1 MVHLV
6 GPKGPTDAVGESKGS
21 RVSAACMADRK
32 GKVRRIKSGPPADSS
47 SRSEQ
52 GKESD
57 GISFPRSQDHFE
69 RFNRL
74 IDWELEDEMS
84 AVEER
89 LRKWGRDRL
98 VENGIT
104 LFDLEGRNDGWLFGE
119 RIVKLFTRGESLPHH
134 RFRHGD
140 FVTLSRKNPP
150 KEKVIEG
157 NVLSRSRK
165 FIRIVVNEQ
174 PAKIRS
180 DTWRLDR
187 GANRIA
193 HDRMAASIESLFSE
207 ESSTLL
213 RELIYGQVRDM
224 ESSSSRSAN
233 LGGIQKRLMAQ
244 AKHPGNL
251 NPVQA
256 KAFSNAMEFR
266 LSLIQGPPGTGK
278 THTAVRILAAWA
290 RNGAGPILAV
300 ADSNVAVDNL
310 LEGLLEL
317 GVKAIRLGQPVKV
330 RESLRVATMAAQ
342 MSEHHLREDVDTL
355 IELNETAMRR
365 LPALKGKEKGLAHRD
380 IKKGWKEVRRI
391 ENQMRDDILEHAQVI
406 CATCVGAGDRLLDS
420 RRFPLVLLDE
430 ATQATEPAS
439 LIPLTKGTRHVVLV
453 GDHQQLPP
461 TVISRRAEEEGLARS
476 LFERLVALGAP
487 STMLTTQYRMHPVI
501 REWPSER
508 FYGGQLEDGVAA
520 EERPAPAG
528 FVWPDWDAPVAFIPV
543 EGAEDTSPDG
553 ASKQNMDEA
562 GLAVRVVDMLLSGGD
577 LTPNDI
583 GVVTP
588 YSGQVRLLNDLFE
601 AAGGREQ
608 HERYHGLEIK
618 TVDGYQGR
626 EKDVIVLSA
635 VRANEAG
642 EMGFLTDRRRLN
654 VAITRARR
662 GLILLGHPRT
672 LRNDSS
678 WASWCDWASER
689 GLEAY
694 HVLHM

>member
-1 MVHLV
+1 
-6 GPKGPTDAVGESKGS
+6 
-21 RVSAACMADRK
+21 MADRK
-32 GKVRRIKSGPPADSS
+32 GNVRRIKRGPPAGSS
-47 SRSEQ
+47 THSER
-52 GKESD
+52 KEESD

-84 AVEER
+84 SVEER

-119 RIVKLFTRGESLPHH
+119 RVVKLFTRGEALPHH

-140 FVTLSRKNPP
+140 IVTLSRKNPL

-157 NVLSRSRK
+157 TVLSRSRK

-174 PAKIRS
+174 PTKIRS

-187 GANRIA
+187 GANRVA
-193 HDRMAASIESLFSE
+193 HDRMAGAIESLFSD

-244 AKHPGNL
+244 AKHSGNL
-251 NPVQA
+251 NPTQS
-256 KAFSNAMEFR
+256 KAFANAMEYR

-310 LEGLLEL
+310 LEGLLEQ
-317 GVKAIRLGQPVKV
+317 GVKAVRLGQPVKV
-330 RESLRVATMAAQ
+330 RESLRDATMAAQ
-342 MSEHHLREDVDTL
+342 MAEHHLREDVEII
-355 IELNETAMRR
+355 IELNENAMRR

-406 CATCVGAGDRLLDS
+406 CATCVGAGDFLLDS

-439 LIPLTKGTRHVVLV
+439 LIPLTKGARHVVLV
-453 GDHQQLPP
+453 GDHHQLPP

-508 FYGGQLEDGVAA
+508 FYGGELEDGVSA
-520 EERPAPAG
+520 EERAAPAG

-577 LTPNDI
+577 ITPHDI

-601 AAGGREQ
+601 SAGGREQ

-642 EMGFLTDRRRLN
+642 ELGFLTDRRRLN

-662 GLILLGHPRT
+662 GLIVLGHPRT

>member
-1 MVHLV
+1 
-6 GPKGPTDAVGESKGS
+6 
-21 RVSAACMADRK
+21 MAGRK
-32 GKVRRIKSGPPADSS
+32 GKVRRIKSGPRADSS
-47 SRSEQ
+47 RHSERD
-52 GKESD
+52 GESD

-74 IDWELEDEMS
+74 IDLELEDEMS

-104 LFDLEGRNDGWLFGE
+104 LFELEGRNDGWLFGE
-119 RIVKLFTRGESLPHH
+119 RIIKLFTRSETLPHH

-140 FVTLSRKNPP
+140 IVILSRKNPL

-157 NVLSRSRK
+157 TVLSRSRK
-165 FIRIVVNEQ
+165 FIRIVVKEQ

-187 GANRIA
+187 GANRVA
-193 HDRMAASIESLFSE
+193 HDRMAGALEALFSE

-224 ESSSSRSAN
+224 ESSSSRPAN
-233 LGGIQKRLMAQ
+233 LGGIQKRLIAQ
-244 AKHPGNL
+244 ANHPGNL
-251 NPVQA
+251 NSSQS
-256 KAFSNAMEFR
+256 KAFANAMEFR

-290 RNGAGPILAV
+290 RNGAGPVLAV

-310 LEGLLEL
+310 LEGLLEQ

-330 RESLRVATMAAQ
+330 RESLREATMAAQ
-342 MSEHHLREDVDTL
+342 MEEHHLREDVDTI
-355 IELNETAMRR
+355 IELNENAMRR

-406 CATCVGAGDRLLDS
+406 CATCVGAGGRLLDS

-439 LIPLTKGTRHVVLV
+439 LIPLTKGARHVVLV
-453 GDHQQLPP
+453 GDHHQLPP
-461 TVISRRAEEEGLARS
+461 TVISRRAEEDGLACS

-508 FYGGQLEDGVAA
+508 FYGGQLEDGILA
-520 EERPAPAG
+520 EERVAPAG
-528 FVWPDWDAPVAFIPV
+528 FVWPDWNAPVAFIPV

-562 GLAVRVVDMLLSGGD
+562 GLAVRVVDMLLSGND
-577 LTPNDI
+577 ITPHDI

-601 AAGGREQ
+601 SAGGREQ

-662 GLILLGHPRT
+662 GLIVLGHPRT

>member
-1 MVHLV
+1 
-6 GPKGPTDAVGESKGS
+6 
-21 RVSAACMADRK
+21 MAGRK
-32 GKVRRIKSGPPADSS
+32 GKVRRIKSGPRAGS
-47 SRSEQ
+47 SRHSERD
-52 GKESD
+52 GESD

-74 IDWELEDEMS
+74 IDLELEDEMS

-89 LRKWGRDRL
+89 LRKWGRERM

-104 LFDLEGRNDGWLFGE
+104 LFELEGRNDGWLFGE
-119 RIVKLFTRGESLPHH
+119 RIIKLFTRSETLPHH

-140 FVTLSRKNPP
+140 IVILSRKNPL

-157 NVLSRSRK
+157 TVLSRSRK
-165 FIRIVVNEQ
+165 FIRIVVKEQ

-187 GANRIA
+187 GANRVA
-193 HDRMAASIESLFSE
+193 HDRMAGALEALFSE

-213 RELIYGQVRDM
+213 RELFYGQVRDM

-233 LGGIQKRLMAQ
+233 LGGIQKRLIAQ
-244 AKHPGNL
+244 ANHPGNL
-251 NPVQA
+251 NSSQS
-256 KAFSNAMEFR
+256 KAFANAMEFR

-290 RNGAGPILAV
+290 RNGAGPVLAV

-310 LEGLLEL
+310 LEGLLEQ

-330 RESLRVATMAAQ
+330 RESLREATMAAQ
-342 MSEHHLREDVDTL
+342 MEEHHLREDVDTI
-355 IELNETAMRR
+355 IELNENAMRR

-406 CATCVGAGDRLLDS
+406 CATCVGAGGRLLDS

-439 LIPLTKGTRHVVLV
+439 LIPLTKGARHVVLV
-453 GDHQQLPP
+453 GDHHQLPP
-461 TVISRRAEEEGLARS
+461 TVISRRAEEDGLACS
-476 LFERLVALGAP
+476 LFERLVSLGAP

-508 FYGGQLEDGVAA
+508 FYGGQLEDGILA
-520 EERPAPAG
+520 EERAAPAG
-528 FVWPDWDAPVAFIPV
+528 FVWPDWNAPVAFIPV

-562 GLAVRVVDMLLSGGD
+562 GLAVRVVDMLLSGD
-577 LTPNDI
+577 DITPHDI

-601 AAGGREQ
+601 SAGGREQ

-642 EMGFLTDRRRLN
+642 ELGFLTDRRRLN

-662 GLILLGHPRT
+662 GLIVLGHPRT
-672 LRNDSS
+672 HRNDSS

>member
-1 MVHLV
+1 
-6 GPKGPTDAVGESKGS
+6 
-21 RVSAACMADRK
+21 MADRR
-32 GKVRRIKSGPPADSS
+32 GKVRRIKRGPPAGSS
-47 SRSEQ
+47 THTESDA
-52 GKESD
+52 ESD
-57 GISFPRSQDHFE
+57 GVSFPRSQDHFE
-69 RFNRL
+69 KFTRL
-74 IDWELEDEMS
+74 IGWELEDEME

-89 LRKWGRDRL
+89 LRKWSRNRL

-104 LFDLEGRNDGWLFGE
+104 LFDLEGKNDGWLFGE
-119 RIVKLFTRGESLPHH
+119 RIVKLVAKGETLPHH

-140 FVTLSRKNPP
+140 IVILSRKNPL

-157 NVLSRSRK
+157 TVLSRSRK

-174 PAKIRS
+174 PEKIRS

-187 GANRIA
+187 GANRVA
-193 HDRMAASIESLFSE
+193 HDRMAAAIEVLFGE
-207 ESSTLL
+207 ETSTTL
-213 RELIYGQVRDM
+213 RELFYGQVREM
-224 ESSSSRSAN
+224 ESSASRPAN
-233 LGGIQKRLMAQ
+233 LGGLQKRLMAQ
-244 AKHPGNL
+244 ASHTGDL
-251 NPVQA
+251 NTIQSEAFA
-256 KAFSNAMEFR
+256 KAMQCR

-310 LEGLLEL
+310 LEGMLDQ

-330 RESLRVATMAAQ
+330 RESLREATMAAQ
-342 MSEHHLREDVDTL
+342 MSEHHLRGDVDTI
-355 IELNETAMRR
+355 IELNEDAMRR
-365 LPALKGKEKGLAHRD
+365 LPSLKGKEKGLAHRD
-380 IKKGWKEVRRI
+380 INKGWKEVRRI

-406 CATCVGAGDRLLDS
+406 CATCVGAGDLLLDS

-439 LIPLTKGTRHVVLV
+439 LIPLTKGARHVVLV
-453 GDHQQLPP
+453 GDHHQLPP
-461 TVISRRAEEEGLARS
+461 TVISRRAEDDGLSKS
-476 LFERLVALGAP
+476 LFERLISLGAP

-508 FYGGQLEDGVAA
+508 FYGGELNDGVSS

-528 FVWPDWDAPVAFIPV
+528 FVWPDWDAPIAFVPV
-543 EGAEDTSPDG
+543 EGSEDSSPDG

-562 GLAVRVVDMLLSGGD
+562 GLAVRIVDMLLSGGD
-577 LTPNDI
+577 ITPNDI

-601 AAGGREQ
+601 SAGGREE

-635 VRANEAG
+635 VRANDAG
-642 EMGFLTDRRRLN
+642 EMGFLKDWRRLN
-654 VAITRARR
+654 VAITRARK
-662 GLILLGHPRT
+662 GLIVLGHPRT
-672 LRNDSS
+672 LRNDPS

>member
-1 MVHLV
+1 
-6 GPKGPTDAVGESKGS
+6 
-21 RVSAACMADRK
+21 MADRK
-32 GKVRRIKSGPPADSS
+32 GKVRRIKRGPPAGSAAH
-47 SRSEQ
+47 Q
-52 GKESD
+52 GNEEESD
-57 GISFPRSQDHFE
+57 GISFPRSQDHFQLFT
-69 RFNRL
+69 RF
-74 IDWELEDEMS
+74 IDWELEDEML

-89 LRKWGRDRL
+89 LRKWSKDRL
-98 VENGIT
+98 IENGIT

-119 RIVKLFTRGESLPHH
+119 RIVKLFTKGSALPHH

-140 FVTLSRKNPP
+140 IVTLSRHNPL
-150 KEKVIEG
+150 KEKAIEG
-157 NVLSRSRK
+157 TVLSRSRK

-174 PAKIRS
+174 PPKIRT

-187 GANRIA
+187 GANRVA
-193 HDRMAASIESLFSE
+193 HDRMANALEALFSE
-207 ESSTLL
+207 ESSTTL

-224 ESSSSRSAN
+224 ETSSSRPAN
-233 LGGIQKRLMAQ
+233 LGGIQKRLTAQ
-244 AKHPGNL
+244 ASHTGNL
-251 NPVQA
+251 NSSQA
-256 KAFSNAMEFR
+256 QAFANAMQYR

-290 RNGAGPILAV
+290 RNGAGPVLAV

-310 LEGLLEL
+310 LEGLLDQ

-330 RESLRVATMAAQ
+330 RENLRDATMAAQ
-342 MSEHHLREDVDTL
+342 MEEHHLREDVDTV
-355 IELNETAMRR
+355 IGLNEDAMRR
-365 LPALKGKEKGLAHRD
+365 LPSLKGKEKGLAHRD
-380 IKKGWKEVRRI
+380 INKGWKEVRRI

-406 CATCVGAGDRLLDS
+406 CATCVGAGDLLLDS
-420 RRFPLVLLDE
+420 RRFPLVLIDE
-430 ATQATEPAS
+430 ATQATETAT
-439 LIPLTKGTRHVVLV
+439 LIPLTKGARHVVLV
-453 GDHQQLPP
+453 GDHHQLPP
-461 TVISRRAEEEGLARS
+461 TVISRRAEEAGYARS
-476 LFERLVALGAP
+476 LFERLIALGAP
-487 STMLTTQYRMHPVI
+487 STMLTTQYRMHPAI

-508 FYGGQLEDGVAA
+508 FYGGRLEDGVSA
-520 EERPAPAG
+520 EERMAPAG
-528 FVWPDWDAPVAFIPV
+528 FVWPNWDAPVAFVPV
-543 EGAEDTSPDG
+543 EGSEDSSPDG

-562 GLAVRVVDMLLSGGD
+562 GLAVRIVDMLLSGGD
-577 LTPNDI
+577 LTPSDI

-601 AAGGREQ
+601 NAGGREE

-635 VRANEAG
+635 VRANDAG
-642 EMGFLTDRRRLN
+642 EMGFLSDRRRLN
-654 VAITRARR
+654 VAITRAKR

-678 WASWCDWASER
+678 WASWCDWVSER

>member
-1 MVHLV
+1 
-6 GPKGPTDAVGESKGS
+6 
-21 RVSAACMADRK
+21 MADRK
-32 GKVRRIKSGPPADSS
+32 GKVRRIKSGPPAGSS
-47 SRSEQ
+47 THSVQ
-52 GKESD
+52 GDESD

-74 IDWELEDEMS
+74 IGWELEDEMS

-119 RIVKLFTRGESLPHH
+119 RVVKLFTRGEALPHH

-140 FVTLSRKNPP
+140 IVILSRKNPL

-157 NVLSRSRK
+157 TVLSRSRK

-174 PAKIRS
+174 PTKIRS

-187 GANRIA
+187 GANRVA
-193 HDRMAASIESLFSE
+193 HDRMAAAIESLFGD

-224 ESSSSRSAN
+224 DSSASRSAN

-244 AKHPGNL
+244 ANHSGNL
-251 NPVQA
+251 NTSQS
-256 KAFSNAMEFR
+256 KAFANAMEYR

-278 THTAVRILAAWA
+278 THTAVRILGAWA
-290 RNGAGPILAV
+290 RNDAGPILAV

-310 LEGLLEL
+310 LEGLLDQ
-317 GVKAIRLGQPVKV
+317 GVKAIRIGQPVKV
-330 RESLRVATMAAQ
+330 RESLREATMAAQ
-342 MSEHHLREDVDTL
+342 MEEHHLREDVDTI
-355 IELNETAMRR
+355 IELNENAMRR

-406 CATCVGAGDRLLDS
+406 CATCVGAGGRLLES

-439 LIPLTKGTRHVVLV
+439 LIPLTKGARHVVLV
-453 GDHQQLPP
+453 GDHHQLPP
-461 TVISRRAEEEGLARS
+461 TVISRRAEKEGLACS
-476 LFERLVALGAP
+476 LFERLIALGEP

-508 FYGGQLEDGVAA
+508 FYGGQLEDGITA
-520 EERPAPAG
+520 EERTAPAG

-577 LTPNDI
+577 ITPHDI

-601 AAGGREQ
+601 SAGGREQ
-608 HERYHGLEIK
+608 NEQYHGLEIK

-662 GLILLGHPRT
+662 GLIVLGHPRT

>member
-1 MVHLV
+1 
-6 GPKGPTDAVGESKGS
+6 
-21 RVSAACMADRK
+21 MADRK
-32 GKVRRIKSGPPADSS
+32 GKVRRIKRGPPAGSS
-47 SRSEQ
+47 AHQGSEE
-52 GKESD
+52 ESD

-74 IDWELEDEMS
+74 IDWELEDEMV

-98 VENGIT
+98 VKNGIT
-104 LFDLEGRNDGWLFGE
+104 LFDLDGKNDGWLFGE
-119 RIVKLFTRGESLPHH
+119 RIVKLFTREETLPRH

-140 FVTLSRKNPP
+140 IVTLSRHNPL

-157 NVLSRSRK
+157 TVLSRSRK

-174 PAKIRS
+174 PAKIRT

-187 GANRIA
+187 GANRVA
-193 HDRMAASIESLFSE
+193 HDRMAAALESLFGDE
-207 ESSTLL
+207 NSTML
-213 RELIYGQVRDM
+213 RELFYGQVRDM
-224 ESSSSRSAN
+224 DESAARPAN
-233 LGGIQKRLMAQ
+233 LGGIQKRLVAQ
-244 AKHPGNL
+244 ASHTGNL
-251 NPVQA
+251 NSSQSEAFA
-256 KAFSNAMEFR
+256 KAMQYR

-310 LEGLLEL
+310 LEGLLNQ

-330 RESLRVATMAAQ
+330 RESLRDATMAAQ
-342 MSEHHLREDVDTL
+342 MAEHHLREDVDT
-355 IELNETAMRR
+355 IIGLNEGAMRR
-365 LPALKGKEKGLAHRD
+365 LPSLKGKEKGLAHRD
-380 IKKGWKEVRRI
+380 INKGWKEVRRI

-406 CATCVGAGDRLLDS
+406 CATCVGAGHLLLDS

-439 LIPLTKGTRHVVLV
+439 LIPLTKGARHLVLV
-453 GDHQQLPP
+453 GDHHQLPP
-461 TVISRRAEEEGLARS
+461 TVISRRAEEEGLSRS
-476 LFERLVALGAP
+476 LFERLIALGAP

-508 FYGGQLEDGVAA
+508 FYQGRLEDGITAA
-520 EERPAPAG
+520 DRPAPAG
-528 FVWPDWDAPVAFIPV
+528 FVWPNWDAPVAFIPV
-543 EGAEDTSPDG
+543 EGSEDTSPDG

-577 LTPNDI
+577 LTPHDI

-601 AAGGREQ
+601 GAGGRE
-608 HERYHGLEIK
+608 ENEPYHGLEIK

-626 EKDVIVLSA
+626 EKDVIVLSS

-662 GLILLGHPRT
+662 GLIVLGHPRT

>member
-1 MVHLV
+1 
-6 GPKGPTDAVGESKGS
+6 
-21 RVSAACMADRK
+21 MADRK
-32 GKVRRIKSGPPADSS
+32 GKVRRIKSGPPAGSS
-47 SRSEQ
+47 KHSE
-52 GKESD
+52 GDGESD

-74 IDWELEDEMS
+74 IDLELEDEMS

-89 LRKWGRDRL
+89 LRRWGRDRL

-104 LFDLEGRNDGWLFGE
+104 LFELEGRNDGWLFGE
-119 RIVKLFTRGESLPHH
+119 RIVKLFTRGEALPHH

-140 FVTLSRKNPP
+140 IVILSRKNPL

-157 NVLSRSRK
+157 TVLSRSRK

-174 PAKIRS
+174 PTKIRS

-187 GANRIA
+187 GANRVA
-193 HDRMAASIESLFSE
+193 HDRMAAALEALFSE

-233 LGGIQKRLMAQ
+233 LGGIQKRLTAQ
-244 AKHPGNL
+244 AKHSGNL
-251 NPVQA
+251 NSSQS
-256 KAFSNAMEFR
+256 KAFANAMEFR

-290 RNGAGPILAV
+290 RNGAGPVLAV

-310 LEGLLEL
+310 LEGLLEQ

-330 RESLRVATMAAQ
+330 RESLREATMAAQ
-342 MSEHHLREDVDTL
+342 MSEHHLREDVDTI
-355 IELNETAMRR
+355 IELNENAMRR

-439 LIPLTKGTRHVVLV
+439 LIPLTKGARHVVLV

-461 TVISRRAEEEGLARS
+461 TVISRRADEDGLACS

-487 STMLTTQYRMHPVI
+487 STMLTTQYRMHPAI

-508 FYGGQLEDGVAA
+508 FYGGELEDGISA
-520 EERPAPAG
+520 EEREAPAG
-528 FVWPDWDAPVAFIPV
+528 FVWPDWNAPVAFIPV

-577 LTPNDI
+577 ITPHDI

-601 AAGGREQ
+601 SAGGREQ

-642 EMGFLTDRRRLN
+642 ELGFLTDRRRLN

-662 GLILLGHPRT
+662 GLIVLGHPRT

>member
-1 MVHLV
+1 M
-6 GPKGPTDAVGESKGS
+6 GESKGS
-21 RVSAACMADRK
+21 RVSATSMADRK
-32 GKVRRIKSGPPADSS
+32 GKVRRIKSGPPAGSFPH
-47 SRSEQ
+47 SEQ
-52 GKESD
+52 GEESD

-89 LRKWGRDRL
+89 LRKWGRDQL

-140 FVTLSRKNPP
+140 IVTLSRKNPL

-157 NVLSRSRK
+157 TVLSRSRK
-165 FIRIVVNEQ
+165 FIRIVVKEQ

-187 GANRIA
+187 GANRVA
-193 HDRMAASIESLFSE
+193 HDRMAAAIESLFSE
-207 ESSTLL
+207 ENSTLL

-256 KAFSNAMEFR
+256 KAFSNAMEYR

-310 LEGLLEL
+310 LEGLLER

-342 MSEHHLREDVDTL
+342 MSEHHLREDVETI
-355 IELNETAMRR
+355 IELNENAMRR

-406 CATCVGAGDRLLDS
+406 CATCVGAGDLLLDS

-439 LIPLTKGTRHVVLV
+439 LIPLTKGARHVVLV
-453 GDHQQLPP
+453 GDHHQLPP
-461 TVISRRAEEEGLARS
+461 TVISRRAEKEGLACS

>member
-1 MVHLV
+1 
-6 GPKGPTDAVGESKGS
+6 
-21 RVSAACMADRK
+21 MAGRK
-32 GKVRRIKSGPPADSS
+32 GKVRRIKSGPGAGS
-47 SRSEQ
+47 SRHSERA
-52 GKESD
+52 GESD

-74 IDWELEDEMS
+74 IDLELEDEMS

-89 LRKWGRDRL
+89 LRKWGRERL

-104 LFDLEGRNDGWLFGE
+104 LFELEGRNDGWLFGE
-119 RIVKLFTRGESLPHH
+119 RIIKLFTRSEALPHH

-140 FVTLSRKNPP
+140 IVILSRKNPL

-157 NVLSRSRK
+157 TVLSRSRK
-165 FIRIVVNEQ
+165 FIRIVVKEQ

-187 GANRIA
+187 GANRVA
-193 HDRMAASIESLFSE
+193 HDRMAGALEALFSE

-213 RELIYGQVRDM
+213 RELFYGQVRDM

-233 LGGIQKRLMAQ
+233 LGGIQKRLIAQ
-244 AKHPGNL
+244 ANHSGNL
-251 NPVQA
+251 NANQS
-256 KAFSNAMEFR
+256 KAFANAMEFR

-278 THTAVRILAAWA
+278 THTAVRILGAWA
-290 RNGAGPILAV
+290 RNDAGPILAV

-310 LEGLLEL
+310 LEGLLEQ

-330 RESLRVATMAAQ
+330 RESLREATMAAQ
-342 MSEHHLREDVDTL
+342 MEEHHLREDVDTI
-355 IELNETAMRR
+355 IELNENAMRR

-406 CATCVGAGDRLLDS
+406 CATCVGAGGRLLDS

-439 LIPLTKGTRHVVLV
+439 LIPLTKGARHVVLV
-453 GDHQQLPP
+453 GDHHQLPP
-461 TVISRRAEEEGLARS
+461 TVISRRAEEDGLACS

-508 FYGGQLEDGVAA
+508 FYGGQLEDGILA
-520 EERPAPAG
+520 EERVAPAG
-528 FVWPDWDAPVAFIPV
+528 FVWPDWNAPVAFIPV

-562 GLAVRVVDMLLSGGD
+562 GLAVRVVDMLLSGND
-577 LTPNDI
+577 ITPHDI

-601 AAGGREQ
+601 SAGGREQ

-662 GLILLGHPRT
+662 GLIVLGHPRT

>member
-1 MVHLV
+1 
-6 GPKGPTDAVGESKGS
+6 
-21 RVSAACMADRK
+21 MAGRK
-32 GKVRRIKSGPPADSS
+32 GKVRRIKSGPRAGSS
-47 SRSEQ
+47 KHSER
-52 GKESD
+52 GGESD

-74 IDWELEDEMS
+74 IDLELEDEMS

-104 LFDLEGRNDGWLFGE
+104 LFELEGRNDGWLFGE
-119 RIVKLFTRGESLPHH
+119 RIIKLFTRSEALPHH

-140 FVTLSRKNPP
+140 IVILSRKNPL

-157 NVLSRSRK
+157 TVLSRSRK
-165 FIRIVVNEQ
+165 FIRIVVKEQ

-187 GANRIA
+187 GANRVA
-193 HDRMAASIESLFSE
+193 HDRMAGALEALFSE

-224 ESSSSRSAN
+224 ESSSSRPAN
-233 LGGIQKRLMAQ
+233 LGGIQKRLIAQ
-244 AKHPGNL
+244 ANHAGNL
-251 NPVQA
+251 NSSQS
-256 KAFSNAMEFR
+256 KAFANAMEFR

-290 RNGAGPILAV
+290 RNGAGPVLAV

-310 LEGLLEL
+310 LEGLLEQ

-330 RESLRVATMAAQ
+330 RESLREATMAAQ
-342 MSEHHLREDVDTL
+342 MEEHHLREDVDTI
-355 IELNETAMRR
+355 IELNENAMRR

-406 CATCVGAGDRLLDS
+406 CATCVGAGGRLLDS

-439 LIPLTKGTRHVVLV
+439 LIPLTKGARHVVLV
-453 GDHQQLPP
+453 GDHHQLPP
-461 TVISRRAEEEGLARS
+461 TVISRRAEEDGLACS
-476 LFERLVALGAP
+476 LFERLVSLGAQ

-508 FYGGQLEDGVAA
+508 FYGGQLEDGILA
-520 EERPAPAG
+520 EERAAPAG
-528 FVWPDWDAPVAFIPV
+528 FVWPDWNAPVAFIPV

-562 GLAVRVVDMLLSGGD
+562 GLAVRVVDMLLSGND
-577 LTPNDI
+577 ITPHDI

-601 AAGGREQ
+601 SAGGREQ

-642 EMGFLTDRRRLN
+642 ELGFLTDRRRLN

-662 GLILLGHPRT
+662 GLIVLGHPRT

>member
-1 MVHLV
+1 MV
-6 GPKGPTDAVGESKGS
+6 
-21 RVSAACMADRK
+21 R
-32 GKVRRIKSGPPADSS
+32 GPPVGSS
-47 SRSEQ
+47 ANSENDE
-52 GKESD
+52 ESD
-57 GISFPRSQDHFE
+57 GVSFPRSQDHFE
-69 RFNRL
+69 RFTRL
-74 IDWELEDEMS
+74 IAWELEDEML

-89 LRKWGRDRL
+89 LQKWNRNRL

-119 RIVKLFTRGESLPHH
+119 RIVKLFTRGEALPHH

-140 FVTLSRKNPP
+140 IVTLSRKNPL
-150 KEKVIEG
+150 KEKTIEG
-157 NVLSRSRK
+157 TVLSRSRK

-174 PAKIRS
+174 PAKIRQ

-193 HDRMAASIESLFSE
+193 HDRMVGALEALFSDE
-207 ESSTLL
+207 NSTLL
-213 RELIYGQVRDM
+213 RELFYGQVRDM
-224 ESSSSRSAN
+224 ESSSSRPAN
-233 LGGIQKRLMAQ
+233 LGGIQKRLQAQ
-244 AKHPGNL
+244 SKHTGEL
-251 NPVQA
+251 NSSQA
-256 KAFSNAMEFR
+256 SAFSNAMEYR

-310 LEGLLEL
+310 LEGLLDQ

-330 RESLRVATMAAQ
+330 RENLRDATMAAQ
-342 MSEHHLREDVDTL
+342 MEEHHLREDVDT
-355 IELNETAMRR
+355 IIGLNEDALRR
-365 LPALKGKEKGLAHRD
+365 LPSLKGKEKGLAHRD
-380 IKKGWKEVRRI
+380 IKNGWKEVRRV

-439 LIPLTKGTRHVVLV
+439 LIPLTKGARHVVLV
-453 GDHQQLPP
+453 GDHHQLPP
-461 TVISRRAEEEGLARS
+461 TVISRRAEQDGLSKS
-476 LFERLVALGAP
+476 LFERLIALGAP
-487 STMLTTQYRMHPVI
+487 STMLTTQYRMHPAI

-508 FYGGQLEDGVAA
+508 FYAGKLEDGVSAND
-520 EERPAPAG
+520 RTAPVG
-528 FVWPDWDAPVAFIPV
+528 FMWPNWDAPVAFIPV
-543 EGAEDTSPDG
+543 EGAESSSPDG

-562 GLAVRVVDMLLSGGD
+562 ALAVRVVDMLLSGGD
-577 LTPNDI
+577 ISPNQI

-601 AAGGREQ
+601 SAGGREEN
-608 HERYHGLEIK
+608 ERYHGLEIK

-626 EKDVIVLSA
+626 EKEVIVLSS
-635 VRANEAG
+635 VRANEKG

-672 LRNDSS
+672 LRNDPS
-678 WASWCDWASER
+678 WESWCDWASES

>member
-1 MVHLV
+1 
-6 GPKGPTDAVGESKGS
+6 
-21 RVSAACMADRK
+21 MADKK
-32 GKVRRIKSGPPADSS
+32 GKVRRMKRGPPAGSHVAEGD
-47 SRSEQ
+47 
-52 GKESD
+52 GGESD
-57 GISFPRSQDHFE
+57 GLAFPRSQDHFD
-69 RFNRL
+69 RYTKLIRL
-74 IDWELEDEMS
+74 ELEDEMES
-84 AVEER
+84 VEER
-89 LRKWGRDRL
+89 LRKWSRSRL
-98 VENGIT
+98 VENGVT

-119 RIVKLFTRGESLPHH
+119 RVVKLFTRGEALPQH
-134 RFRHGD
+134 RFRQGD
-140 FVTLSRKNPP
+140 MVTLSRKNPL
-150 KEKVIEG
+150 KESVIEG
-157 NVLSRSRK
+157 TVLSRSRK

-174 PAKIRS
+174 PTKVRQ

-187 GANRIA
+187 GANRVA
-193 HDRMAASIESLFSE
+193 HDRMAAALEALFSE
-207 ESSTLL
+207 ESSTPL
-213 RELIYGQVRDM
+213 RELIYGQIRDM
-224 ESSSSRSAN
+224 DSSASRPAN

-244 AKHPGNL
+244 SEHTGEL
-251 NPVQA
+251 NPSQSE
-256 KAFSNAMEFR
+256 AFSKAMESR

-330 RESLRVATMAAQ
+330 RESLRESTMAAQ
-342 MSEHHLREDVDTL
+342 MEEHHLREDVDTL
-355 IELNETAMRR
+355 IGLNEDAIRR
-365 LPALKGKEKGLAHRD
+365 LPSLKGKEKGLAHRD
-380 IKKGWKEVRRI
+380 IKRGWKEVRRI

-406 CATCVGAGDRLLDS
+406 CATCVGAGDLLLDS

-439 LIPLTKGTRHVVLV
+439 LIPLTKGARHVVLV

-461 TVISRRAEEEGLARS
+461 TVISRRAEEGGLAQS
-476 LFERLVALGAP
+476 LFERLNLLGAP
-487 STMLTTQYRMHPVI
+487 TTMLTTQYRMHPVI

-508 FYGGQLEDGVAA
+508 FYHGKLEDGIGAD
-520 EERPAPAG
+520 ERVAPAG
-528 FVWPDWDAPVAFIPV
+528 FVWPDWDSPVAFVPV
-543 EGAEDTSPDG
+543 EGVEDTSPDG

-562 GLAVRVVDMLLSGGD
+562 ALAIRVVDMLLSGGD
-577 LTPNDI
+577 ISPSDI

-601 AAGGREQ
+601 NAGGREES
-608 HERYHGLEIK
+608 ERYHGLEIK

-626 EKDVIVLSA
+626 EKEVIVLSA
-635 VRANEAG
+635 VRANDAG
-642 EMGFLTDRRRLN
+642 EIGFLKDRRRLN

-662 GLILLGHPRT
+662 GLIVLGNPRT
-672 LRNDSS
+672 LRHDSNWS
-678 WASWCDWASER
+678 SWCDWASER

>member
-1 MVHLV
+1 
-6 GPKGPTDAVGESKGS
+6 
-21 RVSAACMADRK
+21 MAR
-32 GKVRRIKSGPPADSS
+32 GPPAGPSANTGSNQD
-47 SRSEQ
+47 
-52 GKESD
+52 SD
-57 GISFPRSQDHFE
+57 GVSFPRSQDHFE
-69 RFNRL
+69 KFTRL
-74 IDWELEDEMS
+74 IDWELEDEML

-89 LRKWGRDRL
+89 LQKWNRNRL

-104 LFDLEGRNDGWLFGE
+104 LFDLEGRNDGGLFGE
-119 RIVKLFTRGESLPHH
+119 RIVKLFTKGEALPHH

-140 FVTLSRKNPP
+140 IVTLSRKNPL
-150 KEKVIEG
+150 KEKTIEG
-157 NVLSRSRK
+157 TVLSRARK

-174 PAKIRS
+174 PAKIRQ

-193 HDRMAASIESLFSE
+193 HDRMASALEALFSE
-207 ESSTLL
+207 ENSTLL

-224 ESSSSRSAN
+224 ESSSSRPAN
-233 LGGIQKRLMAQ
+233 LGGIQKRLQAQ
-244 AKHPGNL
+244 SKHTGEL
-251 NPVQA
+251 NSSQA
-256 KAFSNAMEFR
+256 MAFSNAMEYR

-310 LEGLLEL
+310 LEGLLDQ

-330 RESLRVATMAAQ
+330 RENLRDATMAAQ
-342 MSEHHLREDVDTL
+342 MEEHHLREDVDT
-355 IELNETAMRR
+355 IIGLNEDALRR
-365 LPALKGKEKGLAHRD
+365 LPSLKGKEKGLAHRD
-380 IKKGWKEVRRI
+380 LKKGWKEVRRI

-406 CATCVGAGDRLLDS
+406 CATCVGAGDLLLDS

-439 LIPLTKGTRHVVLV
+439 LIPLTKGARHLVLV
-453 GDHQQLPP
+453 GDHHQLPP
-461 TVISRRAEEEGLARS
+461 TVISRRAEEEGLAKS
-476 LFERLVALGAP
+476 LFERLIALGAP
-487 STMLTTQYRMHPVI
+487 STMLTTQYRMHPAI

-508 FYGGQLEDGVAA
+508 FYGGQLEDGISAN
-520 EERPAPAG
+520 ERNAPAG
-528 FVWPDWDAPVAFIPV
+528 FMWPNWDAPVAFIPV
-543 EGAEDTSPDG
+543 EGVETSSPDG

-577 LTPNDI
+577 ILPSEI

-601 AAGGREQ
+601 SAGGREEN
-608 HERYHGLEIK
+608 ERYHGLEIK

-626 EKDVIVLSA
+626 EKEVIVLSA
-635 VRANEAG
+635 VRANEKG

-678 WASWCDWASER
+678 WESWCDWASES

>member
-1 MVHLV
+1 MM
-6 GPKGPTDAVGESKGS
+6 
-21 RVSAACMADRK
+21 R
-32 GKVRRIKSGPPADSS
+32 GPPAGSIANT
-47 SRSEQ
+47 ENE
-52 GKESD
+52 GESD
-57 GISFPRSQDHFE
+57 GVSFPRSQDHFE
-69 RFNRL
+69 RFTRL
-74 IDWELEDEMS
+74 IAWELEDEML

-89 LRKWGRDRL
+89 LQKWNRNRL

-119 RIVKLFTRGESLPHH
+119 RVVKLFTKGEALPHH

-140 FVTLSRKNPP
+140 IVTLSRKNPL
-150 KEKVIEG
+150 KEKTIEG
-157 NVLSRSRK
+157 TVLSRSRK

-174 PAKIRS
+174 PTKIRQ

-193 HDRMAASIESLFSE
+193 HDRMVAALEALFSDE
-207 ESSTLL
+207 NSTLL
-213 RELIYGQVRDM
+213 RELFYGQVRDM
-224 ESSSSRSAN
+224 EGSSSRSAN
-233 LGGIQKRLMAQ
+233 LGGIQKRLQAQ
-244 AKHPGNL
+244 SKHTGEL
-251 NPVQA
+251 NSSQA
-256 KAFSNAMEFR
+256 SAFSNAMEYR

-310 LEGLLEL
+310 LEGLLDQ

-330 RESLRVATMAAQ
+330 RESLRDATMAAQ
-342 MSEHHLREDVDTL
+342 MEEHHLREDVDT
-355 IELNETAMRR
+355 IIGLNEDALRR
-365 LPALKGKEKGLAHRD
+365 LPSLKGKEKGLAHRD

-439 LIPLTKGTRHVVLV
+439 LIPLTKGARHVVLV
-453 GDHQQLPP
+453 GDHHQLPP
-461 TVISRRAEEEGLARS
+461 TVISRRAEQDGLSKS
-476 LFERLVALGAP
+476 LFERLIALGAP
-487 STMLTTQYRMHPVI
+487 STMLTTQYRMHPAI

-508 FYGGQLEDGVAA
+508 FYAGKLEDGVSAND
-520 EERPAPAG
+520 RTAPAG
-528 FVWPDWDAPVAFIPV
+528 FMWPNWDAPVAFIPV
-543 EGAEDTSPDG
+543 DGAESSSPDG

-577 LTPNDI
+577 ISPNQI

-601 AAGGREQ
+601 SAGGREEN
-608 HERYHGLEIK
+608 ERYHGLEIK

-626 EKDVIVLSA
+626 EKEVIVLSS
-635 VRANEAG
+635 VRANEKG
-642 EMGFLTDRRRLN
+642 QMGFLTDRRRLN

-672 LRNDSS
+672 LRNDPN
-678 WASWCDWASER
+678 WESWCDWASES

>member
-1 MVHLV
+1 
-6 GPKGPTDAVGESKGS
+6 
-21 RVSAACMADRK
+21 MADRK
-32 GKVRRIKSGPPADSS
+32 GKVRRLKRGPPAGSTAHKGSD
-47 SRSEQ
+47 E
-52 GKESD
+52 ESD

-69 RFNRL
+69 KFNKL
-74 IDWELEDEMS
+74 IEWELEDEMV

-89 LRKWGRDRL
+89 LKKWGRERL
-98 VENGIT
+98 VDNGIT

-119 RIVKLFTRGESLPHH
+119 RIVKLFTRGGALPHH

-140 FVTLSRKNPP
+140 IVILSRKNPL

-157 NVLSRSRK
+157 TVLSRSRK
-165 FIRIVVNEQ
+165 FIRVVVTQQ
-174 PAKIRS
+174 PPKIRT

-187 GANRIA
+187 GANRVA
-193 HDRMAASIESLFSE
+193 HDRMANALELLFSD
-207 ESSTLL
+207 ESSTML
-213 RELIYGQVRDM
+213 RELFYGQVRDM
-224 ESSSSRSAN
+224 DGSASRPAN
-233 LGGIQKRLMAQ
+233 MGGIQKRLAAQ
-244 AKHPGNL
+244 ANHTGEL
-251 NPVQA
+251 NSSQSEAFA
-256 KAFSNAMEFR
+256 KAMQNR

-290 RNGAGPILAV
+290 RNGAGPVLAV

-310 LEGLLEL
+310 LEGLLEQ

-330 RESLRVATMAAQ
+330 REALRDATMAAQ
-342 MSEHHLREDVDTL
+342 MEEHHLREDVETL
-355 IELNETAMRR
+355 ISLNEDAMRR
-365 LPALKGKEKGLAHRD
+365 LPSLKGKEKGLAHRD
-380 IKKGWKEVRRI
+380 INKGWKDVRHI

-406 CATCVGAGDRLLDS
+406 CATCVGAGDLLLDS
-420 RRFPLVLLDE
+420 RRFPLVLVDE

-439 LIPLTKGTRHVVLV
+439 LIPLTKGARHVVMV
-453 GDHQQLPP
+453 GDHHQLPP
-461 TVISRRAEEEGLARS
+461 TVISRRAENEGLSCS
-476 LFERLVALGAP
+476 LFERLMALGAP
-487 STMLTTQYRMHPVI
+487 STILTTQYRMHPVI

-508 FYGGQLEDGVAA
+508 FYGGQLEDGVSA

-543 EGAEDTSPDG
+543 EGSEDTSPDG

-577 LTPNDI
+577 VTPSDI

-601 AAGGREQ
+601 SAGGREE

>member
-1 MVHLV
+1 
-6 GPKGPTDAVGESKGS
+6 
-21 RVSAACMADRK
+21 MADRK
-32 GKVRRIKSGPPADSS
+32 GTVRRMVRGPPAGSS
-47 SRSEQ
+47 ANSENDE
-52 GKESD
+52 ESD
-57 GISFPRSQDHFE
+57 GVSFPRSQDHFQ
-69 RFNRL
+69 RFTRL
-74 IDWELEDEMS
+74 IAWELEDEML

-89 LRKWGRDRL
+89 LQKWNRNRL

-119 RIVKLFTRGESLPHH
+119 RIVKLFTKGEALPHH

-140 FVTLSRKNPP
+140 IVTLSRKNPL
-150 KEKVIEG
+150 KEKTIEG
-157 NVLSRSRK
+157 TVLSRSRK

-174 PAKIRS
+174 PAKIRQ

-193 HDRMAASIESLFSE
+193 HDRMVAALEALFSDE
-207 ESSTLL
+207 NSTLL
-213 RELIYGQVRDM
+213 RELFFGQVRDM
-224 ESSSSRSAN
+224 ESSSSRPAN
-233 LGGIQKRLMAQ
+233 LGGIQKRLQAQ
-244 AKHPGNL
+244 SKHTGEL
-251 NPVQA
+251 NSSQA
-256 KAFSNAMEFR
+256 SAFSNAMEYR

-310 LEGLLEL
+310 LEGLLDQ

-330 RESLRVATMAAQ
+330 RENLRDATMAAQ
-342 MSEHHLREDVDTL
+342 MEEHHLREDVDT
-355 IELNETAMRR
+355 IIGLNEDALRR
-365 LPALKGKEKGLAHRD
+365 LPSLKGKEKGLAHRD

-430 ATQATEPAS
+430 ETQATEPAS
-439 LIPLTKGTRHVVLV
+439 LIPLTKGARHVVLV
-453 GDHQQLPP
+453 GDHHQLPP
-461 TVISRRAEEEGLARS
+461 TVISRRAEQDGLAKS
-476 LFERLVALGAP
+476 LFERLIALGAP
-487 STMLTTQYRMHPVI
+487 STMLTTQYRMHPAI

-508 FYGGQLEDGVAA
+508 FYDGKLEDGVSAND
-520 EERPAPAG
+520 RTAPVG
-528 FVWPDWDAPVAFIPV
+528 FMWPNWDAPVAFIPV
-543 EGAEDTSPDG
+543 DGTESSSPDG

-562 GLAVRVVDMLLSGGD
+562 ALAIRVVDMLLSGGD
-577 LTPNDI
+577 ISPNQI

-601 AAGGREQ
+601 SAGGREE

-626 EKDVIVLSA
+626 EKEVIVLSS
-635 VRANEAG
+635 VRANEKG

-672 LRNDSS
+672 LRNDSN
-678 WASWCDWASER
+678 WESWCDWASES

>member
-1 MVHLV
+1 
-6 GPKGPTDAVGESKGS
+6 
-21 RVSAACMADRK
+21 MADRK
-32 GKVRRIKSGPPADSS
+32 GKVRRIKRGPPAGSAAHNGSD
-47 SRSEQ
+47 E
-52 GKESD
+52 ESD
-57 GISFPRSQDHFE
+57 GVSFPRSQDHFE
-69 RFNRL
+69 LFTRF
-74 IDWELEDEMS
+74 IDWELEDEML

-89 LRKWGRDRL
+89 LRKWGKDRL

-119 RIVKLFTRGESLPHH
+119 RIVKLFTKGSALPHH

-140 FVTLSRKNPP
+140 IVTLSRHNPL
-150 KEKVIEG
+150 KEKAIEG
-157 NVLSRSRK
+157 TVLSRSRK
-165 FIRIVVNEQ
+165 FIRVVVNEQ
-174 PAKIRS
+174 PPKIRT

-187 GANRIA
+187 GANRVA
-193 HDRMAASIESLFSE
+193 HDRMANALEALFSE
-207 ESSTLL
+207 ESSTTL

-224 ESSSSRSAN
+224 EASSSRPAN
-233 LGGIQKRLMAQ
+233 LGGIQKRLTAQ
-244 AKHPGNL
+244 ASHTGNL
-251 NPVQA
+251 NSSQSE
-256 KAFSNAMEFR
+256 AFANAMQYR

-290 RNGAGPILAV
+290 RNGAGPVLAV

-310 LEGLLEL
+310 LEGLLDQ

-330 RESLRVATMAAQ
+330 RENLRDATMAAQ
-342 MSEHHLREDVDTL
+342 MEEHHLREDVDTV
-355 IELNETAMRR
+355 IGLNEDAMRR
-365 LPALKGKEKGLAHRD
+365 LPSLKGKEKGLAHRD
-380 IKKGWKEVRRI
+380 INKGWKDVRRI

-406 CATCVGAGDRLLDS
+406 CATCVGAGDLLLDS
-420 RRFPLVLLDE
+420 RRFPLVLIDE
-430 ATQATEPAS
+430 ATQATETAS
-439 LIPLTKGTRHVVLV
+439 LIPLTKGARHVVLV
-453 GDHQQLPP
+453 GDHHQLPP
-461 TVISRRAEEEGLARS
+461 TVISRRAEEAGYARS
-476 LFERLVALGAP
+476 LFERLIALGAP

-508 FYGGQLEDGVAA
+508 FYEGRLEDGVSA
-520 EERPAPAG
+520 EERVAPAG
-528 FVWPDWDAPVAFIPV
+528 FVWPDWDAPVAFVPV
-543 EGAEDTSPDG
+543 EGSEDSSPDG

-562 GLAVRVVDMLLSGGD
+562 GLAVRIVDMLLSGGD
-577 LTPNDI
+577 LTPSDI

-601 AAGGREQ
+601 NAGGREE

-635 VRANEAG
+635 VRANDAG

>member
-1 MVHLV
+1 
-6 GPKGPTDAVGESKGS
+6 
-21 RVSAACMADRK
+21 MADRK
-32 GKVRRIKSGPPADSS
+32 GKVRRIKRGPPAGSS
-47 SRSEQ
+47 PRSEQ
-52 GKESD
+52 GEESD

-119 RIVKLFTRGESLPHH
+119 RIVKLFTRGEALPHH

-140 FVTLSRKNPP
+140 IVMLSRKNPL

-157 NVLSRSRK
+157 TVLSRSRK

-174 PAKIRS
+174 PTKIRS

-310 LEGLLEL
+310 LEGLLER

-355 IELNETAMRR
+355 IELNESAMRR

-406 CATCVGAGDRLLDS
+406 CATCVGVGDRLLDS

-439 LIPLTKGTRHVVLV
+439 LIPLTKGARHVVLV

-508 FYGGQLEDGVAA
+508 FYGGQLEDGVSAK
-520 EERPAPAG
+520 ERPAPAG

-662 GLILLGHPRT
+662 GLIVLGHPRT

>member
-1 MVHLV
+1 
-6 GPKGPTDAVGESKGS
+6 
-21 RVSAACMADRK
+21 MADRK
-32 GKVRRIKSGPPADSS
+32 GTVRRMVRGPPAGSS
-47 SRSEQ
+47 ANSENDE
-52 GKESD
+52 ESD
-57 GISFPRSQDHFE
+57 GVSFPRSQDHFE
-69 RFNRL
+69 RFTRL
-74 IDWELEDEMS
+74 IAWELEDEML

-89 LRKWGRDRL
+89 LQKWNRNRL

-119 RIVKLFTRGESLPHH
+119 RIVKLFTRGEALPHH

-140 FVTLSRKNPP
+140 IVTLSRKNPL
-150 KEKVIEG
+150 KEKTIEG
-157 NVLSRSRK
+157 TVLSRSRK

-174 PAKIRS
+174 PAKIRQ

-193 HDRMAASIESLFSE
+193 HDRMVGALEALFSDE
-207 ESSTLL
+207 NSTLL
-213 RELIYGQVRDM
+213 RELFYGQVRDM
-224 ESSSSRSAN
+224 ESSSSRPAN
-233 LGGIQKRLMAQ
+233 LGGIQKRLQAQ
-244 AKHPGNL
+244 SKHTGEL
-251 NPVQA
+251 NSSQA
-256 KAFSNAMEFR
+256 SAFSNAMEYR

-310 LEGLLEL
+310 LEGLLDQ

-330 RESLRVATMAAQ
+330 RENLRDATMAAQ
-342 MSEHHLREDVDTL
+342 MEEHHLREDVDT
-355 IELNETAMRR
+355 IIGLNEDALRR
-365 LPALKGKEKGLAHRD
+365 LPSLKGKEKGLAHRD
-380 IKKGWKEVRRI
+380 IKNGWKEVRRV

-439 LIPLTKGTRHVVLV
+439 LIPLTKGARHVVLV
-453 GDHQQLPP
+453 GDHHQLPP
-461 TVISRRAEEEGLARS
+461 TVISRRAEQDGLSKS
-476 LFERLVALGAP
+476 LFERLIALGAP
-487 STMLTTQYRMHPVI
+487 STMLTTQYRMHPAI

-508 FYGGQLEDGVAA
+508 FYAGKLEDGVSAND
-520 EERPAPAG
+520 RTAPVG
-528 FVWPDWDAPVAFIPV
+528 FMWPNWDAPVAFIPV
-543 EGAEDTSPDG
+543 EGAESSSPDG

-562 GLAVRVVDMLLSGGD
+562 ALAVRVVDMLLSGGD
-577 LTPNDI
+577 ISPNQI

-601 AAGGREQ
+601 NAGGREEN
-608 HERYHGLEIK
+608 ERYHGLEIK

-626 EKDVIVLSA
+626 EKEVIVLSS
-635 VRANEAG
+635 VRANEKG

-672 LRNDSS
+672 LRNDPS
-678 WASWCDWASER
+678 WESWCDWASES

>member
-1 MVHLV
+1 
-6 GPKGPTDAVGESKGS
+6 
-21 RVSAACMADRK
+21 MADRK
-32 GKVRRIKSGPPADSS
+32 GTVRRMVRGPPAGSS
-47 SRSEQ
+47 ANSENDE
-52 GKESD
+52 ESD
-57 GISFPRSQDHFE
+57 GVSFPRSQDHFQ
-69 RFNRL
+69 RFTRL
-74 IDWELEDEMS
+74 IAWELEDEML

-89 LRKWGRDRL
+89 LQKWNRNRL

-119 RIVKLFTRGESLPHH
+119 RIVKLFTKGEALPHH

-140 FVTLSRKNPP
+140 IVTLSRKNPL
-150 KEKVIEG
+150 KEKTIEG
-157 NVLSRSRK
+157 TVLSRSRK

-174 PAKIRS
+174 PAKIRQ

-193 HDRMAASIESLFSE
+193 HDRMVAALEALFSDE
-207 ESSTLL
+207 NSTLL
-213 RELIYGQVRDM
+213 RELFFGQVRDM
-224 ESSSSRSAN
+224 ESSSSRPAN
-233 LGGIQKRLMAQ
+233 LGGIQKRLQAQ
-244 AKHPGNL
+244 SKHTGEL
-251 NPVQA
+251 NSSQA
-256 KAFSNAMEFR
+256 SAFSNAMEYR

-310 LEGLLEL
+310 LEGLLDQ

-330 RESLRVATMAAQ
+330 RENLRDATMAAQ
-342 MSEHHLREDVDTL
+342 MEEHHLREDVDT
-355 IELNETAMRR
+355 IIGLNEDALRR
-365 LPALKGKEKGLAHRD
+365 LPSLKGKEKGLAHRD

-439 LIPLTKGTRHVVLV
+439 LIPLTKGARHVVLV
-453 GDHQQLPP
+453 GDHHQLPP
-461 TVISRRAEEEGLARS
+461 TVISRRAEQDGLAKS
-476 LFERLVALGAP
+476 LFERLIALGAP
-487 STMLTTQYRMHPVI
+487 STMLTTQYRMHPAI

-508 FYGGQLEDGVAA
+508 FYDGKLEDGVSAND
-520 EERPAPAG
+520 RTAPVG
-528 FVWPDWDAPVAFIPV
+528 FMWPNWDAPVAFIPV
-543 EGAEDTSPDG
+543 DGAESSSPDG

-562 GLAVRVVDMLLSGGD
+562 ALAIRVVDMLLSGGD
-577 LTPNDI
+577 ISPNQI

-601 AAGGREQ
+601 SAGGREE

-626 EKDVIVLSA
+626 EKEVIVLSS
-635 VRANEAG
+635 VRANEKG

-672 LRNDSS
+672 LRNDSN
-678 WASWCDWASER
+678 WESWCDWASES

>member
-1 MVHLV
+1 
-6 GPKGPTDAVGESKGS
+6 
-21 RVSAACMADRK
+21 MADRK
-32 GKVRRIKSGPPADSS
+32 GKVRRIKRGPPAGSS
-47 SRSEQ
+47 AHQ
-52 GKESD
+52 GNDEESD
-57 GISFPRSQDHFE
+57 GVSFPRSQDHFE

-74 IDWELEDEMS
+74 IDWELEDEMI

-119 RIVKLFTRGESLPHH
+119 RVIKLFTRGEALPHH

-140 FVTLSRKNPP
+140 IVTLSRHNPL

-157 NVLSRSRK
+157 TVLSRSRK
-165 FIRIVVNEQ
+165 FIRVVVNEQ

-187 GANRIA
+187 GANRVA
-193 HDRMAASIESLFSE
+193 HDRMAAAIEALFGE
-207 ESSTLL
+207 ESSTVL
-213 RELIYGQVRDM
+213 RELFYGQVREM
-224 ESSSSRSAN
+224 SVSASRPAN
-233 LGGIQKRLMAQ
+233 LGGIQKRLAAQ
-244 AKHPGNL
+244 ANHTGNL
-251 NPVQA
+251 NESQSD
-256 KAFSNAMEFR
+256 AFSKAMECR

-290 RNGAGPILAV
+290 RNGAGPVLAV

-310 LEGLLEL
+310 LEGLLDQ
-317 GVKAIRLGQPVKV
+317 GVKAIRIGQPVKV
-330 RESLRVATMAAQ
+330 RESLRDATMAAQ
-342 MSEHHLREDVDTL
+342 MAEHHLREDVDT
-355 IELNETAMRR
+355 IIGLNEDAMRR
-365 LPALKGKEKGLAHRD
+365 LSSLKGKEKGLAHRD
-380 IKKGWKEVRRI
+380 INKGWKEVRRI

-406 CATCVGAGDRLLDS
+406 CATCVGVGGLLLDS

-439 LIPLTKGTRHVVLV
+439 LIPLTKGARHVVLV
-453 GDHQQLPP
+453 GDHHQLPP
-461 TVISRRAEEEGLARS
+461 TVISRRAQEGGLSKS
-476 LFERLVALGAP
+476 LFERLIALGAP
-487 STMLTTQYRMHPVI
+487 STMLTTQYRMHPAI

-508 FYGGQLEDGVAA
+508 FYGGELEDGVTAA
-520 EERPAPAG
+520 ERSAPAG
-528 FVWPDWDAPVAFIPV
+528 FVWPDWDAPVAFVPV
-543 EGAEDTSPDG
+543 DGAEDTSPDG

-577 LTPNDI
+577 ITPHDI

-601 AAGGREQ
+601 SAGGREEN
-608 HERYHGLEIK
+608 ERYHGLEIK

-635 VRANEAG
+635 VRANETG
-642 EMGFLTDRRRLN
+642 EMGFLTDKRRLN

-672 LRNDSS
+672 LRNDSN
-678 WASWCDWASER
+678 WTSWCDWASER

>member
-1 MVHLV
+1 
-6 GPKGPTDAVGESKGS
+6 
-21 RVSAACMADRK
+21 MADRK
-32 GKVRRIKSGPPADSS
+32 GKVRRIKRGPPAGSS
-47 SRSEQ
+47 AHIGNDE
-52 GKESD
+52 ESD
-57 GISFPRSQDHFE
+57 GVSFPRSQDHFE

-74 IDWELEDEMS
+74 IDWELEDEMV

-104 LFDLEGRNDGWLFGE
+104 LFDLDGRNDGWLFGE
-119 RIVKLFTRGESLPHH
+119 RVIKLFTRGEALPHH

-140 FVTLSRKNPP
+140 IVTLSRHNPL

-157 NVLSRSRK
+157 TVLSRSRK
-165 FIRIVVNEQ
+165 FIRVVVNEQ
-174 PAKIRS
+174 PSKIRS

-187 GANRIA
+187 GANRVA
-193 HDRMAASIESLFSE
+193 HDRMAAAIEALFGE
-207 ESSTLL
+207 ESSTVL
-213 RELIYGQVRDM
+213 RELFYGQVRDM
-224 ESSSSRSAN
+224 NGSASRSAN
-233 LGGIQKRLMAQ
+233 LGGIQKRLAAQ
-244 AKHPGNL
+244 ANHTGNL
-251 NPVQA
+251 NESQSE
-256 KAFSNAMEFR
+256 AFSKAMECR

-290 RNGAGPILAV
+290 RNGAGPVLAV

-310 LEGLLEL
+310 LEGLLDQ

-330 RESLRVATMAAQ
+330 RESLRDATMAAQ
-342 MSEHHLREDVDTL
+342 MSEHHLREDVET
-355 IELNETAMRR
+355 IIGLNEDAMRR
-365 LPALKGKEKGLAHRD
+365 LPSLKGKEKGLAHRD
-380 IKKGWKEVRRI
+380 INKGWKEVRRI

-406 CATCVGAGDRLLDS
+406 CATCVGAGDLLLDS

-439 LIPLTKGTRHVVLV
+439 LIPLTKGARHVVLV
-453 GDHQQLPP
+453 GDHHQLPP
-461 TVISRRAEEEGLARS
+461 TVISRRAQEDGLSKS
-476 LFERLVALGAP
+476 LFERLIALGAP
-487 STMLTTQYRMHPVI
+487 ATMLTTQYRMHPVI

-508 FYGGQLEDGVAA
+508 FYGGELEDGVTAD
-520 EERPAPAG
+520 ERSAPAG

-543 EGAEDTSPDG
+543 DGAEDTSPDG

-577 LTPNDI
+577 ISPHDI

-601 AAGGREQ
+601 SAGGREEN
-608 HERYHGLEIK
+608 ERYHGLEIK

-635 VRANEAG
+635 VRANDGG
-642 EMGFLTDRRRLN
+642 ELGFLTDKRRLN

-672 LRNDSS
+672 LRNDSN